1 MLPATERVVHDEQQK
16 VKRDERDVSDCRT
29 LHLLVIDLA
38 LLHQAPRKKANNS
51 GKENSVLK
59 ARNSNNNDTTNTAS
73 ITPVGIGPKPKN
85 KASQK
90 KRASTKEGG
99 VKRKDAPA
107 GGSGRGNGKQ
117 PALNGGDSGVGTSVS
132 LNECMSAL
140 PNVYE
145 RYHAYMLPPSTI
157 HDYST

>member
-1 MLPATERVVHDEQQK
+1 MMCEEG
-16 VKRDERDVSDCRT
+16 DVSDCRT
-29 LHLLVIDLA
+29 LHLLVIIELA

-59 ARNSNNNDTTNTAS
+59 AHNSNNMDTTNTAG
-73 ITPVGIGPKPKN
+73 ITPVSIRRKPKN

-90 KRASTKEGG
+90 KTASTKEGG

-117 PALNGGDSGVGTSVS
+117 LALNGGDSGVGTTVS

-140 PNVYE
+140 PNIYE
-145 RYHAYMLPPSTI
+145 RCHAYMLPPSTI
-157 HDYST
+157 HDYNT